1 VETCCDCERGNE
13 KGMLCQY
20 ILRYCLLAGLEAGG
34 WRPEGR
40 RNKPRDRKVAA
51 VDSVFCRRVD
61 CLWLP
66 HAGRGQPDCFVL
78 LSFLSLPCYIF
89 ILTLIS
95 MATSI
100 YLLYISIPAS
110 NKKEQRVSFNQIFYF
125 QSTPA
130 PRMTQTHN
138 PCSLRA
144 CLVIARNY

>member
-1 VETCCDCERGNE
+1 MAGRVSGRDGAETYCEFANE
-13 KGMLCQY
+13 ETRKGCFANIY
-20 ILRYCLLAGLEAGG
+20 CATVCLLC
-34 WRPEGR
+34 WRLQGR
-40 RNKPRDRKVAA
+40 RNKARDRKVAA

-78 LSFLSLPCYIF
+78 PSFLSLPCYIF
-89 ILTLIS
+89 ILTLVS

-125 QSTPA
+125 QSTCTPYD
-130 PRMTQTHN
+130 TN
-138 PCSLRA
+138 S
-144 CLVIARNY
+144 